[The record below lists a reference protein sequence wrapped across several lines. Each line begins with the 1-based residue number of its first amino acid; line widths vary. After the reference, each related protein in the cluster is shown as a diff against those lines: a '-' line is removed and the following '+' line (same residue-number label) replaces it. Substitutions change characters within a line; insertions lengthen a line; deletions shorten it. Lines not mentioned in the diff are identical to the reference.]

1 MKKVLVI
8 APYSYLPFYS
18 GGQKFIAQFLEY
30 LGQEVD
36 LTVITV
42 PQNDF
47 SLAKNYK
54 SLSLLKE
61 SFYRYIDLSLV
72 SKIVALIKN
81 NSFDTII
88 WEHPYYAWAAFMVKK
103 RTGIQTIIHSHNI
116 EHRRFKD
123 LGKWWWPI
131 LKKYEKRFFSFA
143 DYIFF
148 ITPTDKEFAIQH
160 WNVPVE
166 KSIDVPFGIT
176 VSEYPEDR
184 AQCKKSIQSLHG
196 IDEGDT
202 IILFNGVLDYKP
214 NLDALTVIL
223 EKINPGLLAHREFK
237 YKIIICGKRLP
248 AEFNELRPYKEQNII
263 YAGFVED
270 VETYFKGAD
279 LFLNPVQTG
288 GGIKTKMVEAI
299 GFGTTVIATKSGAA
313 GIRDDLSKNKLVVV
327 SNNEWSCYVD
337 AIIKYA
343 FISDITPPQFYQ
355 YYFYGNIVKNILSEV
370 KLTN

>member
-8 APYSYLPFYS
+8 VPYSYLPFYS

-30 LGQEVD
+30 LAKEVD

-54 SLSLLKE
+54 TLPLLKK
-61 SFYRYIDLSLV
+61 SFYRYIDVSLV
-72 SKIVALIKN
+72 SKLVALIKN
-81 NSFDTII
+81 DSFDTII
-88 WEHPYYAWAAFMVKK
+88 WEHPYYAWAAFLVKK
-103 RTGIQTIIHSHNI
+103 QTGIKTIIHSHNI
-116 EHRRFKD
+116 EFQRFKD
-123 LGKWWWPI
+123 LRKWWWLV
-131 LKKYEKRFFSFA
+131 LKKYEQQFFSFA

-160 WNVPVE
+160 WNVPIE
-166 KSIDVPFGIT
+166 KCINVPFGIT
-176 VSEYPEDR
+176 VREYPKDK
-184 AQCKKSIQSLHG
+184 AQCKKLLQSWYR
-196 IDEGDT
+196 IEESDT

-214 NLDALTVIL
+214 NLDALIAIL
-223 EKINPGLLAHREFK
+223 EKINPGLLVHSQFK

-248 AEFNELRPYKEQNII
+248 AEFNELKAYREKNII

-270 VETYFKGAD
+270 IDTYFKGAD

-299 GFGTTVIATKSGAA
+299 GFGTTVIATGSGAK
-313 GIRDDLSKNKLVVV
+313 GINKKVAKEKLTIVEDNRWELFANAIKESRDYYL
-327 SNNEWSCYVD
+327 E
-337 AIIKYA
+337 
-343 FISDITPPQFYQ
+343 TPPE
-355 YYFYGNIVKNILSEV
+355 YYAYYSWRGIIE
-370 KLTN
+370 KLKHI